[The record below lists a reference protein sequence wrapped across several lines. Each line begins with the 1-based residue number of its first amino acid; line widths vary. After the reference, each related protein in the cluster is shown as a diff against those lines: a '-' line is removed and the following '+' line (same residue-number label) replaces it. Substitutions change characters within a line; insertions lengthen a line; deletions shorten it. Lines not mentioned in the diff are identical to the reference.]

1 MKSRFGEDQE
11 GSERAQKIEKEHRV
25 VTRAR
30 SERRWRKFIA
40 ERGRKI
46 KERVSQVCGAYETT
60 GAYFQGK
67 ELGKVARGYQIR
79 DKRE

>member
-1 MKSRFGEDQE
+1 MASRFGEDRE
-11 GSERAQKIEKEHRV
+11 GSERAQKIEKEQKV
-25 VTRAR
+25 AIRAR
-30 SERRWRKFIA
+30 SERRWRRFIA

-46 KERVSQVCGAYETT
+46 KERVSQVCGADETT
-60 GAYFQGK
+60 GAYCQGK